1 MEELKERIEK
11 IKEKLNLEDLR
22 QQVKEI
28 EVLSAQ
34 PEFWQD
40 QQKATEEMKRL
51 AFLQKQIEK
60 IEELETLLA
69 QGKITEL
76 ENKLQEL
83 ELTTFLGGKY
93 DSLPAIF
100 SIHAGQGGTEAM
112 DWADMLK
119 RMYMRFFEKRGW
131 DYELIDETPG
141 EEAGIKSVT
150 FKIDAPYAYGYLKY
164 EAGTHRLVRQSPFNA
179 DRLRQTSF
187 ALVEVLPQLHSEDE
201 IEINEDDLEWEF
213 FRSSSQGGQNVQ
225 KVSTAV
231 RLRYKPTG
239 IVVTSQSQRYQEQNR
254 KLALALLQAKLW
266 ALRQQQTKQ
275 EEEKLKGGRTKASW
289 GTQIRSYVLHPYK
302 MVKDLRT
309 GWESSDPES
318 ILNGEIDG
326 FVEAEIRQLA

>member
-11 IKEKLNLEDLR
+11 IKEKLNLEGLR
-22 QQVKEI
+22 QQIKEL

-40 QQKATEEMKRL
+40 QQKATEEMKKL
-51 AFLQKQIEK
+51 AFFQKQIEK
-60 IEELETLLA
+60 IEELETLFA
-69 QGKITEL
+69 QGKTAEL
-76 ENKLQEL
+76 EKKLQEL

-119 RMYMRFFEKRGW
+119 RMYLRFFEKRGW